1 MYGQNCY
8 GFRKKN
14 GIINITFLHC
24 VIEIKL
30 YVRYENRFQ

>member
-1 MYGQNCY
+1 MD
-8 GFRKKN
+8 RIAMVSEKKN
-14 GIINITFLHC
+14 GIINITFLYC